1 MDNLIAR
8 GAEDD
13 GALIGFV
20 EQSAINARI
29 KDANNDA
36 EAQETKQT
44 VWATVLGGLGS
55 GLTVTPVPEL
65 QVIGIAITAATPY
78 ITSQVGAPSPDQV
91 ATAVTMSDFSREL
104 IFQGMMAQASN
115 DGRLPDEAY
124 INDKK
129 VPYTYDWMDDNHHID
144 FDMIRKSQDY
154 QRQFN
159 SWLEDTD
166 IHAVDIENDFDD
178 GVESGRQRAGQ

>member
-1 MDNLIAR
+1 
-8 GAEDD
+8 
-13 GALIGFV
+13 
-20 EQSAINARI
+20 
-29 KDANNDA
+29 
-36 EAQETKQT
+36 
-44 VWATVLGGLGS
+44 
-55 GLTVTPVPEL
+55 
-65 QVIGIAITAATPY
+65 
-78 ITSQVGAPSPDQV
+78 
-91 ATAVTMSDFSREL
+91 MSRLSEL

-154 QRQFN
+154 QQEFN